1 MKIGVPQEV
10 KNNEYRVGLTPE
22 SVKVLAE
29 NNHEVFFQKNAGNGI
44 GYLDSDY
51 INSGAVILDSPKEI
65 FESSELIVKV
75 KEPVPDEF
83 QYLSNKHTLFTY
95 LHLAGDLKQ
104 GLGLTST
111 GVTGIAYETVTSEN
125 GSLPLLAPMS
135 AIAGQLS
142 FVVGSY
148 HLLKHNHGKGTLI
161 GYSRDIEPRIVTVI
175 GAGVAG
181 TEAISKAIDNNS
193 YLKIIDLSE
202 KRLTKLKNKFGT
214 NKIEYIRSTKTAIA
228 NALTVSDL
236 VIGAVNIPGKQTP
249 QIVTKEMVSNMKPGS
264 VIVDIS
270 IDQGGCFE
278 TSTPTNHDN
287 PTFLVNGVVH
297 YCVTNMPGAVPLTA
311 TQALNKVTFPYI
323 LDLANKGI
331 EKALDED
338 KHLSNGLNIRN
349 GEIVHPSVIEAFNFG

>member
-148 HLLKHNHGKGTLI
+148 HLLKHNHGKGKAILEGLKLSTKEYVFFQDADLEYDPSEYLKMLTLI
-161 GYSRDIEPRIVTVI
+161 TSGKADVVYGSRFR
-175 GAGVAG
+175 GGQAW
-181 TEAISKAIDNNS
+181 
-193 YLKIIDLSE
+193 
-202 KRLTKLKNKFGT
+202 RLVYYWHSIANRLL
-214 NKIEYIRSTKTAIA
+214 TAFS
-228 NALTVSDL
+228 NALTNINFTDIECGYKVFRSDIIRQIEL
-236 VIGAVNIPGKQTP
+236 KENHDGALLGAV
-249 QIVTKEMVSNMKPGS
+249 
-264 VIVDIS
+264 
-270 IDQGGCFE
+270 F
-278 TSTPTNHDN
+278 ST
-287 PTFLVNGVVH
+287 
-297 YCVTNMPGAVPLTA
+297 
-311 TQALNKVTFPYI
+311 
-323 LDLANKGI
+323 
-331 EKALDED
+331 
-338 KHLSNGLNIRN
+338 
-349 GEIVHPSVIEAFNFG
+349 